1 MTNQPIR
8 FTTSFFEF
16 TIGETLETLLQR
28 RTGICRRSGQRKVCR
43 PGDQIHVPANMKYRF
58 LGNISILQTTTAIMS
73 LYLAFVAAT
82 N

>member
-1 MTNQPIR
+1 MDYIGLSGGIADTGSSKIITLYRNGEDIDVL
-8 FTTSFFEF
+8 TSDY
-16 TIGETLETLLQR
+16 IQ
-28 RTGICRRSGQRKVCR
+28 
-43 PGDQIHVPANMKYRF
+43 PGDQIYIPANMKYKY